1 MEQEWDLPMILATI
15 VEVSYLYV
23 LGVHTI
29 HELSEKTEK
38 TRLAA
43 ILVKSTSTPRA

>member
-1 MEQEWDLPMILATI
+1 MEQEWDLPMKLATI

-29 HELSEKTEK
+29 HEMSEKTE
-38 TRLAA
+38 RLDWRQF
-43 ILVKSTSTPRA
+43 L

>member
-1 MEQEWDLPMILATI
+1 MEQEWDLTMKLATI

>member
-15 VEVSYLYV
+15 VEVSYLYF
-23 LGVHTI
+23 LGVRTI